1 MSSNPSFQCTLAN
14 FPFLI
19 YPCFNPQVQS
29 EELIAHTQQMIGILT
44 KLIPSELL
52 FEDKV
57 DFLNWLGESLPLIR
71 WKEVNAVPGCL
82 TITLLCKSANSA
94 NTGAFFYH
102 LLTRGLLQ
110 NKVVTLFSLHQME
123 FYLGVDALDK
133 WYVAQVEV
141 LVENE
146 DEDMLIREKLPL
158 FARELKLGLS
168 SEKYARDILDSK
180 PLVYDQKISIIRQK
194 LIDITLKFPSY
205 ADQELF
211 VEMSRFLALSE
222 TEFRIQRSYLHLLRL
237 IGAQYSL
244 RRKIIKASRIV
255 FDRRHLYLRFLP
267 TRLDFAF
274 GSKQVLGLIV
284 TVLLQDPQEFFG
296 EKHIIQAIQKFIP
309 RVQAV
314 KNSCY
319 QHTLEKIQTLYLEV
333 EKIGGGF
340 FSAAELRLLKNV
352 LAEELKGRIEKLM
365 PPVFMIRNE
374 EEIMKN
380 ILTLSQELHDPE
392 DIPQVMIKFE
402 EQTATELL
410 FSVILV
416 QPVAEDNVKSIL
428 PHEFSGARVAVDRIQ
443 TIERLNRKY
452 YKEATL
458 LQIHLF
464 KEPFLRSDFSVNTYL
479 ARQKVVAL
487 LQDVFGEIRDYTGG
501 MISQQEERLFELKKI
516 IGIEHHELL
525 ESFFLS
531 MNPLEARFTQPLSAL
546 KVLFFKLLKGLE
558 AEAPYCALHHEEEGS
573 VAVICSQDGELKEA
587 VKVPKSTISTCVTY
601 RETQCLAYLC
611 QGAGRETIAAS
622 IQKTY
627 VNWQDK
633 VKAQKVV
640 RLSFPLLHSFL
651 DPRLGGSVGNGHFF
665 VSRMLFDGLTRI
677 GDNGKPYL
685 SIAESVNIS
694 ADQKYYLF
702 KLRKCVWSNGAPVTA
717 YDFEYTWK
725 SILSPSFKTASSYL
739 FYPILHAKAAKEGL
753 ITLDNVR
760 IRAIDESTLAVEL
773 AFPAPYF
780 LELIANPLF
789 SPVNHQVDQ
798 VHPDWAAQEG
808 DSYICN
814 GPFHLSKR
822 HSFDRYVLKKN
833 PSYWDADN
841 VHLDQITIYKTNNV
855 HETLEMFQK
864 DQIDYLG
871 RPMQPWEPFF
881 AHKPPEIDSTPR
893 IYWITLNVQSFP
905 LNHPKF
911 RQALALA
918 INRQE
923 IVDALSSDLIPA
935 YTPLP
940 REHTYHLERRLYEEN
955 ASKARL
961 LFDEALEELGLNRN
975 SFAMP
980 PICTF
985 QGFLRETTATVIKR
999 QWEQCFDI
1007 HCRVEAQTMTTLFER
1022 MTRGDYQISGIGW
1035 EPLVNDPI
1043 YTLDAFKSA
1052 REKVNFAKW
1061 ENEDYQALL
1070 DAANEECDLKKRDE
1084 YLAQAEKILIEHLP
1098 IIPLYYEV
1106 GKFMKKENLYV
1117 PGIGWQM
1124 DFKYAY
1130 LQ

>member
-1 MSSNPSFQCTLAN
+1 M
-14 FPFLI
+14 
-19 YPCFNPQVQS
+19 QS

-57 DFLNWLGESLPLIR
+57 DFLNWLQESLPLIR
-71 WKEVNAVPGCL
+71 WKEVNSVPGCL
-82 TITLLCKSANSA
+82 TVTLLCKSANGA
-94 NTGAFFYH
+94 NTGAFFYQ

-123 FYLGVDALDK
+123 FYLGVNALEK

-146 DEDMLIREKLPL
+146 DEDIMIREKLPL

-194 LIDITLKFPSY
+194 LIDITLKFPTHT
-205 ADQELF
+205 DQELF

-222 TEFRIQRSYLHLLRL
+222 KEFRVQRSYLHLLRL

-244 RRKIIKASRIV
+244 RRKIIKASRLV

-284 TVLLQDPQEFFG
+284 SVLLQDPQEFFG

-319 QHTLEKIQTLYLEV
+319 QHTLEKIQTLYLEI

-340 FSAAELRLLKNV
+340 FTAAELRLLKNV

-402 EQTATELL
+402 EQTTTELN

-416 QPVAEDNVKSIL
+416 QPIAEDNVKTIL
-428 PHEFSGARVAVDRIQ
+428 PQSLSGARVAVDRIQ

-458 LQIHLF
+458 LQVHLF

-487 LQDVFGEIRDYTGG
+487 LVDVFGEIRDYTGG

-516 IGIEHHELL
+516 ISMEHHELL

-531 MNPLEARFTQPLSAL
+531 MSPLEARFTQPLNVL
-546 KVLFFKLLKGLE
+546 KVMFLQMLKGLE
-558 AEAPYCALHHEEEGS
+558 AEAPYFSLEHKEEGS
-573 VAVICSQDGELKEA
+573 VAVICTQDGELKEA
-587 VKVPKSTISTCVTY
+587 IKVPKSTLSSFIMY
-601 RETQCLAYLC
+601 RETYCYAYLC
-611 QGAGRETIAAS
+611 QGVERETVSLLIK
-622 IQKTY
+622 KTFQD
-627 VNWQDK
+627 WQTK
-633 VKAQKVV
+633 LKAQKIV

-651 DPRLGGSVGNGHFF
+651 DPRLGGSVGNGHYFIL
-665 VSRMLFDGLTRI
+665 RMMFDGLTRI
-677 GDNGKPYL
+677 GADGKPYL

-694 ADQKYYLF
+694 SDQKYYLF
-702 KLRKCVWSNGAPVTA
+702 KLRKCTWSNGSPVTA

-725 SILSPSFKTASSYL
+725 SILSPSFKTSSSYL
-739 FYPILHAKAAKEGL
+739 FYPIMHAKAAKEGL
-753 ITLDNVR
+753 VPLENVK

-789 SPVNHQVDQ
+789 SPVNHQIDQ
-798 VHPDWAAQEG
+798 IHPDWAAQEAE
-808 DSYICN
+808 SYICN

-833 PSYWDADN
+833 PTYWDADN
-841 VHLDQITIYKTNNV
+841 VKLDQITIYKTNNV
-855 HETLEMFQK
+855 HEVLEMFQK

-881 AHKPPEIDSTPR
+881 AHQTPEIDPTPR
-893 IYWITLNVQSFP
+893 IYWLTFNVQSFP
-905 LNHPKF
+905 FNHPKL
-911 RQALALA
+911 RKALALA

-923 IVDALSSDLIPA
+923 IVTALSGDMIPA
-935 YTPLP
+935 TTPLP
-940 REHTYHLERRLYEEN
+940 REHTYHIHTANYEEN
-955 ASKARL
+955 AGKARV

-975 SFAMP
+975 SFSMP
-980 PICTF
+980 PILSF
-985 QGFLRETTATVIKR
+985 QGFLRETTALMIKK

-1007 HCRVEAQTMTTLFER
+1007 HCRVEAHNLTTLFER
-1022 MTRGDYQISGIGW
+1022 MYRGDYQISGMGW

-1043 YTLDAFKSA
+1043 YTLDAFKNA
-1052 REKVNFAKW
+1052 KEKVNFSKW
-1061 ENEDYQALL
+1061 EHPDYQALL

-1084 YLAQAEKILIEHLP
+1084 YLLQAEKILIDQLP
-1098 IIPLYYEV
+1098 VIPLYYEV

-1124 DFKYAY
+1124 DFKHAY
-1130 LQ
+1130 LR